1 MKQTWKKLIGLV
13 SAGVLTLSLAGCSIV
28 KTQEI
33 NETVAQTLDQY
44 SVSTMESLV
53 GYSAEEMQATIDTN
67 PALDDFVVSAFEAWM
82 DSSEELGAYQGYEDV
97 SVKLDSNQYVVKID
111 AQFANRDAEVE
122 LVYDSKLNPES
133 IGFSPYYSMGEK
145 MTDAL
150 MNTIVGLGTV
160 FLVLIFLSFIIY
172 LLRFVPGFVDS
183 FGKKKA
189 AEAAPAPAPV
199 PAAPAAVPEPEEE
212 LADDQELVA
221 VIAAAVAAYEGT
233 SADGFVVRSI
243 RKSKKRNW
251 R

>member
-1 MKQTWKKLIGLV
+1 MKYHG
-13 SAGVLTLSLAGCSIV
+13 
-28 KTQEI
+28 
-33 NETVAQTLDQY
+33 
-44 SVSTMESLV
+44 
-53 GYSAEEMQATIDTN
+53 
-67 PALDDFVVSAFEAWM
+67 
-82 DSSEELGAYQGYEDV
+82 
-97 SVKLDSNQYVVKID
+97 ID

-183 FGKKKA
+183 FGKKKV

>member
-1 MKQTWKKLIGLV
+1 M
-13 SAGVLTLSLAGCSIV
+13 SLAGCSIV

-133 IGFSPYYSMGEK
+133 IGFSPYYSMSEK
-145 MTDAL
+145 IMDAV
-150 MNTIVGLGTV
+150 MNAIVGLGTV
-160 FLVLIFLSFIIY
+160 FIVLIFLTFVISLMKY
-172 LLRFVPGFVDS
+172 VPGLVES
-183 FGKKKA
+183 FGKKKV
-189 AEAAPAPAPV
+189 AEVVQEPV
-199 PAAPAAVPEPEEE
+199 PAAPAAVPEPVEEE

>member
-133 IGFSPYYSMGEK
+133 IGFSPYYSMSEK
-145 MTDAL
+145 IMDAV
-150 MNTIVGLGTV
+150 MNAIVGLGTV
-160 FLVLIFLSFIIY
+160 FIVLIFLTFVISLMKY
-172 LLRFVPGFVDS
+172 VPGLVES
-183 FGKKKA
+183 FGKKKV
-189 AEAAPAPAPV
+189 AEAVQEPV
-199 PAAPAAVPEPEEE
+199 PAAPAAGQEPVEEE

>member
-13 SAGVLTLSLAGCSIV
+13 SAGILTLSLAGCSIV

-133 IGFSPYYSMGEK
+133 IGFSPYYSMSEK
-145 MTDAL
+145 IMDAV
-150 MNTIVGLGTV
+150 MNAIVGLGTV
-160 FLVLIFLSFIIY
+160 FIVLIFLTFVISLMKY
-172 LLRFVPGFVDS
+172 VPGLVES
-183 FGKKKA
+183 FGKKKV
-189 AEAAPAPAPV
+189 AEAVQEPV
-199 PAAPAAVPEPEEE
+199 PAAPAAVQEPVEEE

>member
-53 GYSAEEMQATIDTN
+53 GYSA
-67 PALDDFVVSAFEAWM
+67 EAWM

-183 FGKKKA
+183 FGKKKV

-199 PAAPAAVPEPEEE
+199 PAASAAVPEPEEE